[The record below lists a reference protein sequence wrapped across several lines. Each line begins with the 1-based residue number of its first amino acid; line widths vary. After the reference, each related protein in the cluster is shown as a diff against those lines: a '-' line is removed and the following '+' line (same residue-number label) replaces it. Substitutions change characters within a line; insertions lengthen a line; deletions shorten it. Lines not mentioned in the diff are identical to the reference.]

1 MYTCLTRAVCDER
14 ATQLCAVAARQL
26 EAVRGYAFDAKF
38 YLMLDSG
45 SLQLHLLL
53 AAVDVVRA
61 TFTEPRILEELAM
74 ELKISGQEVQTR
86 CLIWQLTE
94 LTS

>member
-1 MYTCLTRAVCDER
+1 MGHER
-14 ATQLCAVAARQL
+14 ATHLCAVAARQL
-26 EAVRGYAFDAKF
+26 EAVTKYAFDEKF
-38 YLMLDSG
+38 YLMFDRG
-45 SLQLHLLL
+45 SLQLHQLL

-61 TFTEPRILEELAM
+61 TFTEPRILEELAR

-86 CLIWQLTE
+86 CLIWPLTE